1 MLLGLR
7 KAEFT
12 FVRFFI
18 LFSMSDPVLGDKEIK
33 HNATTFTLVLSC
45 QVYIKATLKKIS
57 LLVSEL
63 NLFSLYLM

>member
-1 MLLGLR
+1 
-7 KAEFT
+7 
-12 FVRFFI
+12 
-18 LFSMSDPVLGDKEIK
+18 MSDPVLGDKEIK